1 MISPQNSPLL
11 NLFPMQHSSSV
22 AQWRKRAHKVG
33 HPSLQLFHPLQRRVN
48 PSFAF
53 CSLEV
58 TDKHGLTGAR
68 PKVIRK
74 WLQLDGAKNR
84 RYNIVGLPPS
94 ETNIIFTKIT
104 LPINQIIFHN
114 PPGIKGENNN
124 AAPTPQPSTVGERR
138 IVRGL

>member
-22 AQWRKRAHKVG
+22 RSGGKGLIRLVIPHQM
-33 HPSLQLFHPLQRRVN
+33 FHPRQRRVN

-68 PKVIRK
+68 PKVNRK

-84 RYNIVGLPPS
+84 RYIVGLPPRKQ
-94 ETNIIFTKIT
+94 IIFTKIT
-104 LPINQIIFHN
+104 LPIKQIIFHN
-114 PPGIKGENNN
+114 PPGIRGENNN
-124 AAPTPQPSTVGERR
+124 AVPNPQP
-138 IVRGL
+138 

>member
-33 HPSLQLFHPLQRRVN
+33 HPSLQMFHPLQRRVN

-68 PKVIRK
+68 PKVNRK

-84 RYNIVGLPPS
+84 RYIVGLPPRKQ
-94 ETNIIFTKIT
+94 IIFTKIT
-104 LPINQIIFHN
+104 LPIKQIIFDN
-114 PPGIKGENNN
+114 PPGIRGENNN
-124 AAPTPQPSTVGERR
+124 AVPPSTVGERR